1 MTKRLAT
8 LAVVLMLVVGF
19 GTGSPADADDNNKLT
34 IYSAKFICGD
44 SNVSADGA
52 FVSLAPGDYR
62 TAINIHN
69 PNNRVVTVTKELVI
83 TEAGSAANPADG
95 DFLTIS
101 PVSGQTEQPPLGT
114 PVTDTLVAFGAVGWD
129 CAQLLATIST
139 TGNGPPALD
148 SGVFAKGFLIIR
160 GDADTTKKAA
170 PLNVVAVYT
179 TRGKNDSQPIT
190 QVVQEVKGRTIED
203 KTGAIANDHHE
214 DGKGGGD

>member
-129 CAQLLATIST
+129 CAQLLAQIDDVGATPFNT
-139 TGNGPPALD
+139 
-148 SGVFAKGFLIIR
+148 FAKGFLIIR
-160 GDADTTKKAA
+160 GDADGTKKAA

-179 TRGKNDSQPIT
+179 TRGKGESETTLPIT

>member
-1 MTKRLAT
+1 MTKKLAT
-8 LAVVLMLVVGF
+8 LAAVLMLVVAF
-19 GTGSPADADDNNKLT
+19 GTGSPADAGDNKLT

-44 SNVSADGA
+44 SNFSPEGFFVSA
-52 FVSLAPGDYR
+52 APGDYR

-69 PNNRVVTVTKELVI
+69 PNNRAVTVTKEVVV
-83 TEAGSAANPADG
+83 TEAGG
-95 DFLTIS
+95 TGIGT
-101 PVSGQTEQPPLGT
+101 VSGQTEQPPFGS
-114 PVTDTLVAFGAVGWD
+114 PATDNLVAFGAVGWD

-203 KTGAIANDHHE
+203 ESNAIANTHHE
-214 DGKGGGD
+214 DGR